1 MPGNGIYFTS
11 YNYLNKI
18 TNNNNNNIIK
28 TFLNGGLSVSAAW
41 LCIYPMDTIKTNMQQ
56 DNTKFIPTAK
66 KIIKEGRLYS
76 GLYWSLL
83 RAFSFDQWENYLKFF
98 TF

>member
-1 MPGNGIYFTS
+1 
-11 YNYLNKI
+11 
-18 TNNNNNNIIK
+18 
-28 TFLNGGLSVSAAW
+28 
-41 LCIYPMDTIKTNMQQ
+41 MDTIKTNMQQ

-83 RAFSFDQWENYLKFF
+83 RAFSLHSCVFLGYELSKNFYK
-98 TF
+98 TIN